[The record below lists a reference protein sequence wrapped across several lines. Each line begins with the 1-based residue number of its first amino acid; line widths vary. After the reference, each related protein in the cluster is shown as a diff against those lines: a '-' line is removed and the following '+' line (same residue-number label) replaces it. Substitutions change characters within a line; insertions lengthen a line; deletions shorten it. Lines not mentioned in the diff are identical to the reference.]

1 MTFSIE
7 FADEQQEYQARIK
20 VVGCGGSGGNAVN
33 TMINFGLEGVE
44 FIVVNTDAQAL
55 NANSAP
61 TKLNIGNS
69 VTKGLGA
76 GADPERGRKAALED
90 VQRIKELISG
100 ADMVFVT
107 AGMGGGTGTGAA
119 PVIAQLA
126 REEGALTVGV
136 VTKPFLFEGRQR
148 SRRADYGLAALSE
161 TVDTLITIPN
171 QKLLLL
177 GDDELTFIDACRKAD
192 EVLYQAVKGISDL
205 ITQNGIVNVDF
216 ADVKTVMSNMGR
228 ALMGTGIAKGQN
240 RARLAAEMA
249 VASPLLDD
257 ISVEGATGVLIN
269 VVGGSDL
276 KMREI
281 QEAASLVQ
289 EQAHEDANII
299 FGASVDESL
308 GENVKVTVIATGFD
322 EAERHGSRR
331 ARRQRQPHGPGPGSR
346 SRAPSA
352 SRVAQ
357 QPHGQT
363 SFGHPQTQHSQLSH
377 APTPVT
383 AATAT
388 TRATRSTRAVAVLR
402 PAAVH
407 PAPGG
412 AGAALVP
419 SHPERARRPRR
430 SLADPRGHASRRR
443 LPPDRTRA
451 APRASRPAT
460 TTTGTSRRSSASS
473 SRRAAVPPVEPR
485 IDGGAPDSTARSAAT
500 RVHLALRAATGN
512 PEDQRRGGRGGGS
525 GLRGTFSLPWPRR
538 RRPRRRSP
546 PPA

>member
-55 NANSAP
+55 NANAAP
-61 TKLNIGNS
+61 TKLNIGNA
-69 VTKGLGA
+69 VTRGLGA

-90 VQRIKELISG
+90 HQRIKELISG

-148 SRRADYGLAALSE
+148 SRRAELGLAQLSE
-161 TVDTLITIPN
+161 HVDTLITIPN
-171 QKLLLL
+171 QKLLML
-177 GDDELTFIDACRKAD
+177 GEDDLSFIDAFRKAD
-192 EVLYQAVKGISDL
+192 EVLFQAVKGISDL

-228 ALMGTGIAKGQN
+228 SLMGTGIAKGQN

-249 VASPLLDD
+249 VSSPLLDD
-257 ISVEGATGVLIN
+257 LSVDGAMGVLIN
-269 VVGGSDL
+269 IVGGPDL

-299 FGASVDESL
+299 FGASIDEAL

-322 EAERHGSRR
+322 AVERMHTLDASARVTVPSAAPQTVPSIQAAPHAGHHPQPRPSFQQPHAQHRPSEQVPAFSSRR
-331 ARRQRQPHGPGPGSR
+331 LAQPAPEHG
-346 SRAPSA
+346 
-352 SRVAQ
+352 RVAQ
-357 QPHGQT
+357 P
-363 SFGHPQTQHSQLSH
+363 
-377 APTPVT
+377 A
-383 AATAT
+383 
-388 TRATRSTRAVAVLR
+388 STRIPIR
-402 PAAVH
+402 D
-407 PAPGG
+407 
-412 AGAALVP
+412 
-419 SHPERARRPRR
+419 SRERFER
-430 SLADPRGHASRRR
+430 
-443 LPPDRTRA
+443 
-451 APRASRPAT
+451 
-460 TTTGTSRRSSASS
+460 ASS
-473 SRRAAVPPVEPR
+473 SFPAFDTDWDVPAFQR
-485 IDGGAPDSTARSAAT
+485 K
-500 RVHLALRAATGN
+500 GN
-512 PEDQRRGGRGGGS
+512 G
-525 GLRGTFSLPWPRR
+525 
-538 RRPRRRSP
+538 
-546 PPA
+546 

>member
-20 VVGCGGSGGNAVN
+20 VIGCGGSGGNAVN

-55 NANSAP
+55 NANFAP
-61 TKLNIGNS
+61 TKLNIGGN

-148 SRRADYGLAALSE
+148 ARRAELGLAALAE
-161 TVDTLITIPN
+161 HVDTLITIPN

-177 GDDELTFIDACRKAD
+177 GDEELTFIDAFRKAD

-216 ADVKTVMSNMGR
+216 ADVKTVMSERGR
-228 ALMGTGIAKGQN
+228 ALMGTGIAKGAN
-240 RARLAAEMA
+240 RARMAAEMA
-249 VASPLLDD
+249 ITSPLLDD
-257 ISVEGATGVLIN
+257 ISVEGATGILIN
-269 VVGGSDL
+269 VVGGPDM

-299 FGASVDESL
+299 FGSSIDESL

-322 EAERHGSRR
+322 VADRQLLEEAVARAQAAAPQTIPSRQLQNTNYGQAISQRPHHQHVQHSHAPQHVQHGHAPQHAPQQPEQNFVPAISTRR
-331 ARRQRQPHGPGPGSR
+331 ATHAHDARM
-346 SRAPSA
+346 
-352 SRVAQ
+352 Q
-357 QPHGQT
+357 QPH
-363 SFGHPQTQHSQLSH
+363 SQQ
-377 APTPVT
+377 
-383 AATAT
+383 
-388 TRATRSTRAVAVLR
+388 
-402 PAAVH
+402 
-407 PAPGG
+407 G
-412 AGAALVP
+412 
-419 SHPERARRPRR
+419 
-430 SLADPRGHASRRR
+430 R
-443 LPPDRTRA
+443 LPLRETHDR
-451 APRASRPAT
+451 
-460 TTTGTSRRSSASS
+460 
-473 SRRAAVPPVEPR
+473 
-485 IDGGAPDSTARSAAT
+485 
-500 RVHLALRAATGN
+500 
-512 PEDQRRGGRGGGS
+512 GRGDSGGS
-525 GLRGTFSLPWPRR
+525 SF
-538 RRPRRRSP
+538 
-546 PPA
+546 PAFDTDWDVPAFQRKAGG